1 VPPQNESSVRVS
13 LVCGFAR
20 SPKHPRRKIR
30 GFFVAIA
37 IDVLEPVARLGYA
50 SKAVIYG
57 IVGVLAILAALNR
70 GGLFTDQSGA
80 LRMVLTRPYGRMLLL
95 VLAIGLCGYAA
106 WRLLDAVM
114 DPDRHGTSPTGWV
127 TRIGNAIRGCIYG
140 ALGLEAFR
148 LLRGLRG
155 SNRDQA
161 ELWTARIFD
170 WPFGQ
175 YLIAIAGA
183 IVVIYGGSQFVQA
196 VWGEHGG
203 KLDWSPIPSEFRPL
217 LKKIS
222 RFGVAVRACLL
233 VTLGVFLVRAA
244 LSHDPNQAAGPRES
258 MLRLGSLFEGRWFL
272 AFVAA
277 GVIAYAVDQAIQARC
292 RRIRPVL

>member
-1 VPPQNESSVRVS
+1 
-13 LVCGFAR
+13 
-20 SPKHPRRKIR
+20 
-30 GFFVAIA
+30 
-37 IDVLEPVARLGYA
+37 VLEPVARLGYA

-57 IVGVLAILAALNR
+57 IVGVLAILAAVNR
-70 GGLFTDQSGA
+70 GGYFTDQNGA

-106 WRLLDAVM
+106 WRLLDAVT
-114 DPDRHGTSPTGWV
+114 DPDRAGTSPMGWV
-127 TRIGNAIRGCIYG
+127 TRIGSAIRGCIYG

-161 ELWTARIFD
+161 ELWTARMLD

-175 YLIAIAGA
+175 YAIALVGA
-183 IVVIYGGSQFVQA
+183 IVATYGGWQFLQA
-196 VWGEHGG
+196 VWGAHGA
-203 KLDWSPIPSEFRPL
+203 KLDWSPIPFQFRPL

-244 LSHDPNQAAGPRES
+244 LTHDANQAAGPRES
-258 MLRLGSLFEGRWFL
+258 MLRLGSLFEGTWFL

-277 GVIAYAVDQAIQARC
+277 GVIAYAVDQAIHARC

>member
-1 VPPQNESSVRVS
+1 
-13 LVCGFAR
+13 LVLA
-20 SPKHPRRKIR
+20 SEP
-30 GFFVAIA
+30 
-37 IDVLEPVARLGYA
+37 DVLEPIARLGYA

-57 IVGVLAILAALNR
+57 IVGVLAILAAGNR
-70 GGLFTDQSGA
+70 GGLITDPNGA
-80 LRMVLTRPYGRMLLL
+80 LRMVLTRPYGRILLL
-95 VLAIGLCGYAA
+95 VLAIGLFGYAA

-114 DPDRHGTSPTGWV
+114 DPDRAGTSPLGWV

-140 ALGLEAFR
+140 ALGLEAVR

-155 SNRDQA
+155 SRGDPA

-175 YLIAIAGA
+175 YLIAIVGA
-183 IVVIYGGSQFVQA
+183 IVAIYGGSQFVQA
-196 VWGEHGG
+196 VWGAHGT
-203 KLDWSPIPSEFRPL
+203 KLDWSPIPFEYRPL

-233 VTLGVFLVRAA
+233 VTLGMFLVRAA
-244 LSHDPNQAAGPRES
+244 FTHDANQAAGPRES
-258 MLRLGSLFEGRWFL
+258 LLRLGNLFEGRWFL
-272 AFVAA
+272 ALVAA
-277 GVIAYAVDQAIQARC
+277 GVIAYAVDQAIHARC

>member
-1 VPPQNESSVRVS
+1 M
-13 LVCGFAR
+13 
-20 SPKHPRRKIR
+20 
-30 GFFVAIA
+30 
-37 IDVLEPVARLGYA
+37 LEPVARLGYA

-57 IVGVLAILAALNR
+57 IVGVLAILAAVNR
-70 GGLFTDQSGA
+70 GGLFTDQNGA
-80 LRMVLTRPYGRMLLL
+80 LRMVLTRPYGRMLLA

-106 WRLLDAVM
+106 WRLLDAAM
-114 DPDRHGTSPTGWV
+114 DPDRAGTSPAGWM

-140 ALGLEAFR
+140 ALGLEAIR

-155 SNRDQA
+155 SSRDQA

-175 YLIAIAGA
+175 YVIAIVGA
-183 IVVIYGGSQFVQA
+183 IIAIYGGSQFVQA
-196 VWGEHGG
+196 VWGAHGT
-203 KLDWSPIPSEFRPL
+203 KLDWSCIPLEYRSL
-217 LKKIS
+217 LKKIC

-233 VTLGVFLVRAA
+233 ATLGVFLVRAA

-272 AFVAA
+272 ALVAA
-277 GVIAYAVDQAIQARC
+277 GVIAYAVDQAIHARC